1 MAFHLE
7 EMSISLCSDNAT
19 PVMPPPPNHES
30 DYIGGRVGGVSSS
43 LVLRLVYF
51 NIVSRKRYKQSDL
64 TVGIRFLE
72 VEDGNGNIMMY
83 DIKDGG
89 IGSSRTIQNNH
100 CVLHFVK
107 VRNVAGTVHS
117 CIVMLYSCHRVVLTL
132 F

>member
-1 MAFHLE
+1 MTLYDIL
-7 EMSISLCSDNAT
+7 ISLRLDDAT
-19 PVMPPPPNHES
+19 PVLSPPKNHKSEH
-30 DYIGGRVGGVSSS
+30 IGGRVGGVSSS

-89 IGSSRTIQNNH
+89 IGGSRTIQNNH

-107 VRNVAGTVHS
+107 R
-117 CIVMLYSCHRVVLTL
+117 I
-132 F
+132 